1 MVTIHFILLKF
12 HRVKNQAVNTP
23 KVLDVARTPTER
35 YQNTL
40 KMIQLSMRKEQ
51 RTL

>member
-1 MVTIHFILLKF
+1 MVANHFFLLKF

-23 KVLDVARTPTER
+23 KDLDVARTPTEP
-35 YQNTL
+35 YQNTR
-40 KMIQLSMRKEQ
+40 KMIQPYMRKEQ